1 MLIASGGLLATGL
14 QLRQLQTREKILNFW
29 GQTAAAW
36 SFEDLPTSLPT
47 VLSCYAFV

>member
-29 GQTAAAW
+29 GQAGAA
-36 SFEDLPTSLPT
+36 FEDLPTSLPT

>member
-29 GQTAAAW
+29 GQTAAA
-36 SFEDLPTSLPT
+36 FEDLPTSSLPT